1 MGIKTLLQQNLP
13 VLNWR
18 CWLMQVVL
26 YNGCKMVVVVVVLIY
41 TTGYHQD
48 YRLLLYI
55 LIALLTDNANFFK
68 LQHKL

>member
-1 MGIKTLLQQNLP
+1 
-13 VLNWR
+13 
-18 CWLMQVVL
+18 MQVVL